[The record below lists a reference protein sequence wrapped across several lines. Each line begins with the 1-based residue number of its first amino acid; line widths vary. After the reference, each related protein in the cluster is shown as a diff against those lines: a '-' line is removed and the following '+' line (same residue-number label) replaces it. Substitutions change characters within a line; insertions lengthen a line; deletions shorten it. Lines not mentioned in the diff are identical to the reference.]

1 MGFAH
6 EYADAVLYRGR
17 VPMEPADFVPDW
29 PDGPRRGKFYPD
41 AEPYALPDGPGPAD
55 APARLGLL
63 PPPGGPIGSGAPG
76 FTLPLLSAMLKD
88 SYGLTGRRLGVQANS
103 DLPGL
108 PLYPHANWSRGT
120 AGGGGLYPVSVHWVS
135 GPSGP
140 LTPGVHHYDV
150 HRHAVRRLLTGDVT
164 DRVREALGADAP
176 AGALGT
182 DQYLVLGVKYWQTA
196 FKYNSFG
203 YHVVCTD
210 VGTLVQTWRIWA
222 AAHGLRIAP
231 VLWFDEPR
239 LNGLLGTDGE
249 EESVFAVVPLRWE
262 DGTGR
267 AASPD
272 GAGRSVSPGGTGRS
286 VSPGRAERAVSPA
299 GPGPGASPGPLARTA
314 SPDGAGHGGTGS
326 DRTGSG
332 RDPAVRHR
340 DVERSR
346 TVVRFPTVLA
356 MHAATVAGATDRPAP
371 GALAASAARPVPG
384 GGTRIALP
392 APELPE
398 VPVRRVLRNRRS
410 SFGRFDASV
419 PVTPGQLSTVLA
431 ACAATSLGGDA
442 APEGTPRLV
451 RLYAF
456 VNHVEGIAPGA
467 YVHDADTG
475 ELSLVVPGPQ
485 GHFLQEN
492 YFLANYNL
500 EQAGAVLVP
509 TVRTAAV
516 LDAVGDRGYR
526 LAVGT
531 AGAVAQTFY
540 LAASALSLGAGVAL
554 GFDNVSFV
562 ERLDLA
568 GTGEAPLLIMPLGN
582 ERPGPADFRHEIA

>member
-41 AEPYALPDGPGPAD
+41 AEPYALPDGDGLAD

-63 PPPGGPIGSGAPG
+63 PAPGGPTGSGGSG

-103 DLPGL
+103 DLSGL

-164 DRVREALGADAP
+164 DRVREALGTDAP

-182 DQYLVLGVKYWQTA
+182 DQYLLLGVKYWQTA

-210 VGTLVQTWRIWA
+210 VGTLVQTWRVWA
-222 AAHGLRIAP
+222 AAHGLLVAP
-231 VLWFDEPR
+231 LLWFDEPR
-239 LNGLLGTDGE
+239 LNGLLGADGE

-262 DGTGR
+262 GGAARADTPGAAGR
-267 AASPD
+267 A
-272 GAGRSVSPGGTGRS
+272 
-286 VSPGRAERAVSPA
+286 
-299 GPGPGASPGPLARTA
+299 PGPGGAGYAVPPG
-314 SPDGAGHGGTGS
+314 GAGHGGTASG
-326 DRTGSG
+326 RTGPG
-332 RDPAVRHR
+332 PDPAVRHR

-371 GALAASAARPVPG
+371 GALNASAARPVPG

-410 SFGRFDASV
+410 SFGRFDAAV

-442 APEGTPRLV
+442 APEGTPRQV

-456 VNHVEGIAPGA
+456 VNHVEDIAPGA

-485 GHFLQEN
+485 GRFLQEN

-540 LAASALSLGAGVAL
+540 LTASALGLGAGVAL

-568 GTGEAPLLIMPLGN
+568 GTEEAPLLIMPLGN